1 MLFAQFRKGLCCWGV
16 DTCAAFQKELFDRLA
31 QGTPEASDE
40 GCCDSCVETNVIIL
54 AAAGDAEPTRYF
66 VCRLMLII
74 G

>member
-1 MLFAQFRKGLCCWGV
+1 MMLFAQFRKGLCCWGV

-40 GCCDSCVETNVIIL
+40 GCVETNVIIL